1 MGNKHPGFYLDKYD
15 TYAHTVPALS
25 FFFLNPMSM
34 MMYIHTLIPAFFL
47 LCLINMM
54 ISTAMMP
61 IAKIHIVPTVIPA
74 IQPPPQPN
82 SICEN

>member
-1 MGNKHPGFYLDKYD
+1 MPSFYLDKYS
-15 TYAHTVPALS
+15 TYYAHTVPALS
-25 FFFLNPMSM
+25 FFLNPMSM

-74 IQPPPQPN
+74 IHPPPQPN
-82 SICEN
+82 SICKN